1 MFEIILIL
9 TLHAYICITAII
21 RQITLSFTAISQFYC
36 TDLTYLLLKL
46 LMGSAKM
53 IFIAL
58 TGTISN

>member
-9 TLHAYICITAII
+9 TLHAYICITVII
-21 RQITLSFTAISQFYC
+21 RQITLSFTAISQCYR
-36 TDLTYLLLKL
+36 TVLTHLLLKL
-46 LMGSAKM
+46 LVGSAKM